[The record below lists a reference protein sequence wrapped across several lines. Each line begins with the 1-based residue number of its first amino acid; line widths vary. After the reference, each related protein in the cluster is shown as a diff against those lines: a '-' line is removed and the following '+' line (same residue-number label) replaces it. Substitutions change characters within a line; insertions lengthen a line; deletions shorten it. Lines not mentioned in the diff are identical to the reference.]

1 MNEITGDLQDIRD
14 GALSVS
20 KVCNRWIAPA
30 CSSNALM
37 MRAGRIHWNLA
48 RAISGWAFD
57 LPARGGSS
65 HGTASGD
72 FALSVQ
78 LNRLTMLHIGQ
89 EMRAQWIDDQTGLL
103 LQQLASAR
111 AMYDSAGVDA
121 LLQPHQGELQS
132 LRAALKEY
140 CLERRLSQ
148 AASRNRWRWS
158 SAHNAVESYT

>member
-1 MNEITGDLQDIRD
+1 MNEMAEDLQHIRD
-14 GALSVS
+14 RALSVS

-57 LPARGGSS
+57 LPSRDNSS
-65 HGTASGD
+65 HGTALGE

-89 EMRAQWIDDQTGLL
+89 EMRAQWVDDQAGLL
-103 LQQLASAR
+103 LHQLAGAR
-111 AMYDSAGVDA
+111 VLYDSAGVDA
-121 LLQPHQGELQS
+121 LLQPHQGEIQS

-148 AASRNRWRWS
+148 TASRNRWRWS
-158 SAHNAVESYT
+158 ASRNAVESYT